1 MYSRP
6 QTDTVSALE
15 KIPTAAEI
23 EIIGS
28 SKTKISEN
36 GRVIDKRDPAQLYR
50 NGVARASEVTNFIE
64 GLTKVADKIVP
75 DLLTKQA
82 YNQVGELLKTQ
93 DPVQLI
99 RSGNEEQRALVRSL
113 SPQAQDILNDT
124 AAQGAVRL
132 YQDTFAAEQT
142 KRLSILQS
150 PTASQEDKVRA
161 LNDAKSTAL
170 EASGIGAMRPENLVK
185 YAGTLSQ
192 IDAALQ
198 GLNYKE
204 TLKTQDA
211 NDKTIWRN
219 GLKST
224 LLQMTED
231 RTTLAIQGEDA
242 LKAYILG
249 DGTAE
254 RPGLKKHFEAEIQ
267 RTSAR
272 YTPLEQAELWNTTIR
287 EETARLRGLGL
298 YDQAEDYLRTVVSLD
313 ALGVNTPA
321 GVPFMQQ
328 TLSNGYSLKY
338 TVDALRKELEGEAK
352 TYRRQQAIE
361 TSREAIGAALRGDET
376 ARAQFQ
382 NSLSQLKTADEML
395 AAASAFNQA
404 DSIGSQPTDE
414 QMRRAAELRFEIGQ
428 EGADPKKMWE
438 RVKAAGLTPEQ
449 TYNLAGTIQQGSSG
463 ATSLV
468 SNVRNYLADEIGAA
482 GNQIAQSLGT
492 TDEATARTLT
502 RDLNNAA
509 SRATEQRIGAL
520 QQQGQQVNPDQARD
534 IFRNELEAIRN
545 TRIKEARAAS
555 SPYQDTNDRRVA
567 TELQQFGESVK
578 ASNGEVTV
586 MSFPGQVRT
595 GFQKRFPGRQMTVPA
610 LEKYMLERMEGVKNG
625 DGKPVYAD
633 PSKTLQQII
642 KKEEQR
648 AVTTVPLDQRTTVQ
662 QRLLGKE
669 GDRALRQLQ
678 QWMFPV
684 STPSTGAP
692 STGASPV
699 KPQEKP
705 AANGPQSRAQPQ
717 RQNPAVAMVTNGLSA
732 VANVFTPPAAAA
744 TRTAMEG
751 QGQTQ
756 QVQNASPEAVEMLAK
771 LWAKREPL
779 RMDTPPLPQVAA
791 QTPVQMVGAAINN
804 AMHPIF
810 VAIGIAEGTRTPSGG
825 YTSAYY
831 GHRDPGSGA
840 WNKGTV
846 SGQNAPNAQLVD
858 RQWMARLSATSTRLA
873 PVLQRL
879 GVAPGTQGYN
889 RLLFNVLDLTVQAPA
904 AAQDFIQKIP
914 QVVRQGA
921 SIEAIAK
928 ARADSFINPATG
940 RLEAGG
946 FGNSYSRLLADQ
958 RSRAGAFDYKRRI

>member
-1 MYSRP
+1 VYSRP

-192 IDAALQ
+192 IDATLQ
-198 GLNYKE
+198 GINYKE

-352 TYRRQQAIE
+352 AYRRQQAIE

-382 NSLSQLKTADEML
+382 NSLSQLRTADEML

-404 DSIGSQPTDE
+404 DSIGSQPTNE

-449 TYNLAGTIQQGSSG
+449 TYALAGSIQQGSSG
-463 ATSLV
+463 SVRLV
-468 SNVRNYLADEIGAA
+468 AGAKGYLNDEIIAA
-482 GNQIAQSLGT
+482 GSQIAQSLGT
-492 TDEATARTLT
+492 TDEATVSTLT

-509 SRATEQRIGAL
+509 SRATEQRITAL

-567 TELQQFGESVK
+567 AELQQFGESVK

-642 KKEEQR
+642 KKE
-648 AVTTVPLDQRTTVQ
+648 
-662 QRLLGKE
+662 K
-669 GDRALRQLQ
+669 DRAD
-678 QWMFPV
+678 PV
-684 STPSTGAP
+684 GAQIRNGVPTGYEYAIPIMQTINGWFGPKPQAAP

-717 RQNPAVAMVTNGLSA
+717 RPNPAVAMVTNGLSA

-751 QGQTQ
+751 QGRTQ
-756 QVQNASPEAVEMLAK
+756 QVQNASPEAVQMLSK

-779 RMDTPPLPQVAA
+779 RADTPPLPQVAA
-791 QTPVQMVGAAINN
+791 QTPVQMVGTAINN
-804 AMHPIF
+804 VMHPIF
-810 VAIGIAEGTRTPSGG
+810 VAIGIAEGTRTASGG

-840 WNKGTV
+840 WNKGTIA
-846 SGQNAPNAQLVD
+846 GQNAPNAQLAD
-858 RQWMARLSATSTRLA
+858 RQWMARLTSTSTRLA

-889 RLLFNVLDLTVQAPA
+889 RLLFNVLDLTVQAPL
-904 AAQDFIQKIP
+904 AAQDFINKIP